1 MVKDSGYLLHGY
13 HFLFRTSDG
22 SDYLARSAKYD
33 LLTGSCYYMEF
44 MHQEDKGNDY
54 YQIGV
59 EIKDNSDPDHTMKRP
74 EVQKI

>member
-1 MVKDSGYLLHGY
+1 
-13 HFLFRTSDG
+13 
-22 SDYLARSAKYD
+22 
-33 LLTGSCYYMEF
+33 MEF